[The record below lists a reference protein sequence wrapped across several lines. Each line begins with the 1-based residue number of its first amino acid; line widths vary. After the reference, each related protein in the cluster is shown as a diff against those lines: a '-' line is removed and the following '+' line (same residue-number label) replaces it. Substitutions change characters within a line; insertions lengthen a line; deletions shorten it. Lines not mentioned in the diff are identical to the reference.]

1 MNTPSKRTGRRDKIK
16 ALTIQYLDQLTNDDL
31 QALARFAKRRL
42 DWVPRSQLS
51 AEDAVHKALHS
62 IICGTWEFQEA
73 RRPREENLRTKGAF
87 LHYVRS
93 SINSVIDAAKRKRE
107 LWVIHETIHR
117 EKEEEEHTTIIL
129 AAIPGAEENL
139 DMVDLKNELFARLR
153 AIAPSR
159 LLPSIDEWEKTFFWA
174 SKIPFKKSRDYRPQ
188 VRRLAMQVLKEIA
201 ADLSR

>member
-1 MNTPSKRTGRRDKIK
+1 
-16 ALTIQYLDQLTNDDL
+16 
-31 QALARFAKRRL
+31 
-42 DWVPRSQLS
+42 
-51 AEDAVHKALHS
+51 
-62 IICGTWEFQEA
+62 
-73 RRPREENLRTKGAF
+73 
-87 LHYVRS
+87 
-93 SINSVIDAAKRKRE
+93 
-107 LWVIHETIHR
+107 
-117 EKEEEEHTTIIL
+117 L

-174 SKIPFKKSRDYRPQ
+174 SKIPFKKSRDFRKQ